1 MKKGEMAE
9 GVISYVDFPG
19 KGVILLKDEEKRVI
33 LNEGVEGQK
42 VRYRVKKKRQNRYE
56 ATLEEVIA
64 SSPKETRLPACKN
77 FGACGG
83 CTYQRL
89 SYEEQLLLKKNQ
101 VKKMLDGVISSD
113 YEFEGI
119 LGSPMEWETRNKME
133 FSFGNAYKDGPLTL
147 GLHKR
152 GHFHDILNIN
162 DCKIVHP
169 DYNLILDSIRKLFQ
183 QEKISFYH
191 KSVHRG
197 YLRHL
202 LIRRASKTGEIL
214 VALET
219 SGDFGKETDLEAAV
233 EVRCK
238 DPDPI
243 FLASDDDPL
252 ASGLDNTRE
261 GEEERVL
268 LAKMVEELQKL
279 PLEGELAG
287 ILHLINDEVADDV
300 RAQRQEILFGRD
312 YIVEELLGLSFQI
325 SPFSF
330 FQTNTVGA
338 EVLYQKIREYVGEK
352 EGKTV
357 YDLYSGTGTIGQIL
371 APAAGK
377 VIGIEIVEEAVQAA
391 RKNAER
397 NGLHNTIF
405 LAGDVFQ
412 VLDDVR
418 EKPDFIVLDP
428 PRDGVSPK
436 ALKKILDYQ
445 VENVVYVACKPTS
458 LVRDIPTFENA
469 GYQVKK
475 VCLCDMFPQ
484 TVHVETVVLM
494 SRIEGK

>member
-1 MKKGEMAE
+1 M
-9 GVISYVDFPG
+9 
-19 KGVILLKDEEKRVI
+19 
-33 LNEGVEGQK
+33 
-42 VRYRVKKKRQNRYE
+42 
-56 ATLEEVIA
+56 
-64 SSPKETRLPACKN
+64 
-77 FGACGG
+77 
-83 CTYQRL
+83 
-89 SYEEQLLLKKNQ
+89 
-101 VKKMLDGVISSD
+101 
-113 YEFEGI
+113 
-119 LGSPMEWETRNKME
+119 
-133 FSFGNAYKDGPLTL
+133 
-147 GLHKR
+147 
-152 GHFHDILNIN
+152 
-162 DCKIVHP
+162 
-169 DYNLILDSIRKLFQ
+169 
-183 QEKISFYH
+183 
-191 KSVHRG
+191 
-197 YLRHL
+197 
-202 LIRRASKTGEIL
+202 
-214 VALET
+214 
-219 SGDFGKETDLEAAV
+219 EAAV
-233 EVRCK
+233 EVGCK

-243 FLASDDDPL
+243 LFASDDGPL
-252 ASGLDNTRE
+252 ASGLENKRE
-261 GEEERVL
+261 GGEERVL
-268 LAKMVEELQKL
+268 LTKMVEELQQL

-330 FQTNTVGA
+330 FQTNTLGA

-445 VENVVYVACKPTS
+445 VENVIYVACKPTS

-484 TVHVETVVLM
+484 TVHVECIALIQRVK
-494 SRIEGK
+494 S